1 MVPLHPS
8 ILGACKQLHDEGVE
22 ILYRKNSFL
31 LDEPVNAIQFFTR
44 EFQGSRSLIT
54 DITLNLRE
62 LALSILHWG
71 MTLENVPAGLSSLT
85 IIQYDFLE
93 YCRHIHLK
101 SPVSSLVFCA
111 GCGFTH
117 FARDHPVEQY
127 LPSALA
133 GRIRYAQGPQCLIRY
148 ALDASPHV
156 SHQEAQVRREELKE
170 IVARRVGKIYNRS

>member
-1 MVPLHPS
+1 MLTLLRCSGSALP
-8 ILGACKQLHDEGVE
+8 QLDRRGHLKCSHFRRGWQDNYE
-22 ILYRKNSFL
+22 
-31 LDEPVNAIQFFTR
+31 
-44 EFQGSRSLIT
+44 
-54 DITLNLRE
+54 NLRE